1 MNKTR
6 MEGIKLSSA
15 DLIAMEEEYGA
26 RNYHPLPVV
35 IERAEGI
42 YFYDVEGRKYFDFLS
57 GYSAVSQGHR
67 HPRIVQAL
75 KDQLEKCTL
84 TARAFHNDQLP
95 RFAKF
100 ITEMFGYQMVL
111 PMNSGAE
118 AVETALK
125 LARRWGYDKKGI
137 PANEALVVSAN
148 GCFHGRTA
156 GVISMSTDPSATNG
170 FGPFVPGHLKVPFDD
185 IDALKQTFD
194 EYGKNICCFLI
205 EPIQGEGGVLIPRDG
220 YLKQCETLCK
230 QYDILLVVD
239 EIQTGLARCG
249 KLLCS
254 QWDNVRGDIL
264 ILGKALS
271 GGMMPIS
278 CILADKEIMLCIK
291 PGEHGSTFGGNPLA
305 CSVSIASLSVIRDEN
320 LADNALRM
328 GKIFRRKLR
337 HIKCHYIKEIRGRGL
352 FNAIEITKDSP
363 VSAWDICLRLKEKG
377 ILSKP
382 THETSIRL
390 APPLTINKAEIRQ
403 AARIIREVFESI

>member
-1 MNKTR
+1 
-6 MEGIKLSSA
+6 MEGDKLSSA
-15 DLIAMEEEYGA
+15 ELIAMEEEFGA
-26 RNYHPLPVV
+26 HNYHPLPVV

-42 YFYDVEGRKYFDFLS
+42 YMYDVEGKQYFDFLS
-57 GYSAVSQGHR
+57 GYSALSQGNC
-67 HPRIVQAL
+67 HPRIVQAM

-84 TARAFHNDQLP
+84 TSRAFHNSEFP
-95 RFAKF
+95 KFAKF
-100 ITEMFGYQMVL
+100 ITEMFGYESVL

-137 PANEALVVSAN
+137 PINQAMVVSAN

-170 FGPFVPGHLKVPFDD
+170 FGPFIPGHLKVPYDD
-185 IDALKQTFD
+185 VESLQRTF
-194 EYGKNICCFLI
+194 EQYGDKICGFLI
-205 EPIQGEGGVLIPRDG
+205 EPIQGEGGVIIPHDG

-230 QYDILLVVD
+230 QYNILLVID
-239 EIQTGLARCG
+239 EIQTGLSRCG

-278 CILADKEIMLCIK
+278 CILADKEIMLCIH

-305 CSVSIASLSVIRDEN
+305 SAVAIASLSVIRDEN
-320 LADNALRM
+320 LADNSLRM

-337 HIKCHYIKEIRGRGL
+337 HIKCPYIKEIRGRGL

-363 VSAWDICLRLKEKG
+363 VSAWDICLWLKEKG
-377 ILSKP
+377 ILTKP

-390 APPLTINKAEIRQ
+390 APPLTITKPEIRQ
-403 AARIIREVFESI
+403 VARIIREVFESI